1 MDKVKFY
8 IYQKIKLILNVVLIA
23 IIFFNPVNLCAEPIK
38 LGVMETTPVYVVAE
52 WPVNK
57 YTQEGEHFVAR
68 VVEDV
73 VLDNGEVLIP
83 RQSKVNGVIVNIKQ
97 ARIFRRSAKILIKF
111 DHIVF
116 PDQINRI
123 TINADGSL
131 VKEKHQVLKAVGE
144 VTRKVLGGAA
154 MGAFAGFRFAGIL
167 GSSLEGSNIVIGA
180 GAGAG
185 ISLVSFIA
193 AKGKELKIEPGLPMT
208 LSLINMEGTLTKEQV
223 LKPVETMVSAKIL
236 KNKKNKIKIL
246 IENKRSVAI
255 SLTNLKV
262 VDSLGYIKPVINTF
276 NYFDKKSIPAN
287 SKKEYD
293 LDLPNKGIDTMRWL
307 VLTDSFERQEFF
319 RLAI

>member
-1 MDKVKFY
+1 MKR
-8 IYQKIKLILNVVLIA
+8 ILALVFILM
-23 IIFFNPVNLCAEPIK
+23 FFFSPVQICAEPIK

-73 VLDNGEVLIP
+73 VLDSGEVLIP
-83 RQSKVNGVIVNIKQ
+83 KQSKVNGTIVGIQN
-97 ARIFRRSAKILIKF
+97 ARVFRRSAKIQIKF
-111 DHIVF
+111 DEIVF
-116 PDQINRI
+116 PDQINRVG
-123 TINADGSL
+123 INADGSL

-144 VTRKVLGGAA
+144 ASRKVLGGAA

-167 GSSLEGSNIVIGA
+167 GSSLDGSNIVIGA

-185 ISLVSFIA
+185 IALVSFIS
-193 AKGKELKIEPGLPMT
+193 AKGKGLKIEPGLPMT
-208 LSLINMEGTLTKEQV
+208 LSLINMEETMTKEQV
-223 LKPVETMVSAKIL
+223 LKPVDTMVSAEIL
-236 KNKKNKIKIL
+236 KNRNNKLKIV
-246 IENKRSVAI
+246 IENKRADAI

-262 VDSLGYIKPVINTF
+262 VDSLGYVKPVINTF
-276 NYFDKKSIPAN
+276 NYFDKKMIPAY

-293 LDLPNKGIDTMRWL
+293 LELPNKGIDTRRWL

>member
-1 MDKVKFY
+1 MKR
-8 IYQKIKLILNVVLIA
+8 ILALVFILM
-23 IIFFNPVNLCAEPIK
+23 FFFSPVQICAEPIK

-73 VLDNGEVLIP
+73 VLDSGEVLIP
-83 RQSKVNGVIVNIKQ
+83 KQSKVNGTIVGIQN
-97 ARIFRRSAKILIKF
+97 ARVFRRSAKIQIKF
-111 DHIVF
+111 DEIVF
-116 PDQINRI
+116 PDQINRVG
-123 TINADGSL
+123 INADGSL

-144 VTRKVLGGAA
+144 ASRKVLGGAA

-167 GSSLEGSNIVIGA
+167 GSSLDGSNIVIGA

-185 ISLVSFIA
+185 IALVSFIA

-208 LSLINMEGTLTKEQV
+208 LSLINMEETMTKEQV
-223 LKPVETMVSAKIL
+223 LKPVDTMVSAEIL
-236 KNKKNKIKIL
+236 KNRNNKLKIV
-246 IENKRSVAI
+246 IENKRADAI

-262 VDSLGYIKPVINTF
+262 VDSLGYVKPVINTF
-276 NYFDKKSIPAN
+276 NYFDKKMIPAY

-293 LDLPNKGIDTMRWL
+293 LELPNKGIDTRRWL